1 MENEKLFEFMEKMYV
16 EMQGGF
22 KSVDVRLDK
31 MDGRL
36 DKMDGRLDKM
46 DGRLD
51 KMDVSLDKMDGRLD
65 RLEAGQISLENRLE
79 DTRKTLFDGYIQT
92 TEKLTMLDKKID
104 HLQIDVNSLSM
115 KTINNDTRIIEISQ
129 ELKRAK

>member
-1 MENEKLFEFMEKMYV
+1 MEKMYA

-22 KSVDVRLDK
+22 KSVDVR
-31 MDGRL
+31 
-36 DKMDGRLDKM
+36 
-46 DGRLD
+46 
-51 KMDVSLDKMDGRLD
+51 LDKMDGRLD

-92 TEKLTMLDKKID
+92 TEKLTLLDKKID

-115 KTINNDTRIIEISQ
+115 KILIMIPG
-129 ELKRAK
+129 

>member
-22 KSVDVRLDK
+22 KSVDVRF
-31 MDGRL
+31 
-36 DKMDGRLDKM
+36 
-46 DGRLD
+46 
-51 KMDVSLDKMDGRLD
+51 DKMDGRLD

-104 HLQIDVNSLSM
+104 HLQIDVNNLSM

>member
-36 DKMDGRLDKM
+36 DKMDGRLD
-46 DGRLD
+46 
-51 KMDVSLDKMDGRLD
+51 

-79 DTRKTLFDGYIQT
+79 DTRKTLFAGYIQT
-92 TEKLTMLDKKID
+92 TEKLTMLDNKID
-104 HLQIDVNSLSM
+104 HLQIDVNNLSM